1 MAFAHDLLKP
11 RFSTCYFMFR
21 VEQFLSKICEQK
33 PAETAVVMDRVG
45 RTTGANHVNLATL
58 LSGPLCHAKD
68 WDQRGPA
75 WLQSTYLDGTS
86 ARAK

>member
-1 MAFAHDLLKP
+1 MN
-11 RFSTCYFMFR
+11 
-21 VEQFLSKICEQK
+21 K
-33 PAETAVVMDRVG
+33 PAETAVAMDRVG
-45 RTTGANHVNLATL
+45 ENHVNLATL